1 MENKIVPS
9 EASSRHGLV
18 GPADL
23 WEAKRR
29 FQINFLLG
37 VGLKPNHK
45 LLDFG
50 CGTLRGGL
58 PLIDYLEPDNYY
70 GLDVRIETLKEACNE
85 LEESGLENKRPTLI
99 HSNNP
104 SLLTFTGGFDFIW
117 AFSVLIHLADT
128 KLEEFLSFAT
138 RNLKPDGKIFANVV
152 YGEKSDGCWRIF
164 PLVARPQTFYQYTFL
179 KYGLKI
185 CDMGALREFGHVA
198 RPRPLAQELSQRML
212 EASLISDPF
221 KSKND

>member
-1 MENKIVPS
+1 MENKIVPP

-18 GPADL
+18 GPANL

-29 FQINFLLG
+29 FQINFLQE

-58 PLIDYLEPDNYY
+58 PLVDYLEPGNYY

-85 LEESGLENKRPTLI
+85 LEESGLEEKMPTLVNC
-99 HSNNP
+99 HDLS
-104 SLLTFTGGFDFIW
+104 SLILTGGFDFIW

-128 KLEEFLSFAT
+128 KLEEFLSFAA
-138 RNLKPDGKIFANVV
+138 RNLKPDGKIFANVI

-164 PLVARPQTFYQYTFL
+164 PLVARTQTFYQNTFL
-179 KYGLKI
+179 KYGLTI
-185 CDMGALREFGHVA
+185 CDMGALRDFGHVA

-212 EASLISDPF
+212 EASLIPNQF
-221 KSKND
+221 

>member
-1 MENKIVPS
+1 ME
-9 EASSRHGLV
+9 EAKRSARHSLV

-29 FQINFLLG
+29 FQIEFLLG
-37 VGLKPNHK
+37 VGLKPHHR

-58 PLIDYLEPDNYY
+58 PLIDYLEPGNYY

-104 SLLTFTGGFDFIW
+104 SSLTFTGGFDFIW

-128 KLEEFLSFAT
+128 KLEEFLSFAA

-164 PLVARPQTFYQYTFL
+164 PTIARSQSFYQIPFL
-179 KYGLKI
+179 S
-185 CDMGALREFGHVA
+185 MG
-198 RPRPLAQELSQRML
+198 
-212 EASLISDPF
+212 
-221 KSKND
+221 